1 MAVYY
6 FIITNVRYG
15 TTTSDTTC
23 TRINNDCSGWTT
35 WLYRYKKKKKNQEV
49 PGPVWIPMTH
59 FVIPQ
64 KHHISDISGQR
75 GVWNPRRTSRHLSG
89 GYSKTSLKW
98 RQGTEDLSLL
108 KRCWWAPS
116 HFFFFC
122 FVFLLSLFFLK
133 RRRLTIT
140 ALEEGRREGM
150 LVMYSNGA
158 NSAGHLAIY
167 KVVLRYQWD
176 MLALEGHHL
185 HIQGTW
191 SITNRY
197 MLE

>member
-1 MAVYY
+1 MTVQ
-6 FIITNVRYG
+6 IQ
-15 TTTSDTTC
+15 
-23 TRINNDCSGWTT
+23 
-35 WLYRYKKKKKNQEV
+35 KKKKNQEV

-64 KHHISDISGQR
+64 KTSHIWHNLDKEECETPGE
-75 GVWNPRRTSRHLSG
+75 PSRHLSG

-116 HFFFFC
+116 HFFFCC

>member
-1 MAVYY
+1 MSDMVQQPVIQLVQELTMTAVVERHDCTDTKKEEKSRSPRPRLN
-6 FIITNVRYG
+6 TNDAFCHSSK
-15 TTTSDTTC
+15 TSHIWHNLDKEECET
-23 TRINNDCSGWTT
+23 
-35 WLYRYKKKKKNQEV
+35 
-49 PGPVWIPMTH
+49 PGEP
-59 FVIPQ
+59 
-64 KHHISDISGQR
+64 
-75 GVWNPRRTSRHLSG
+75 SRHLSG

-116 HFFFFC
+116 HFFFCC